1 MTERGPRGLRER
13 ERGCEKQKQVIEWP
27 LKKRKARS
35 TKDNENEREGKMRI
49 ILYKRL
55 MVGKRVK

>member
-13 ERGCEKQKQVIEWP
+13 ERGCEKQVIEWP

-49 ILYKRL
+49 ILYRRL
-55 MVGKRVK
+55 MVGKRAK